1 MVSRDLPVGHARALA
16 VVAPGVTFNLVGLHW
31 QGRGRVLFRVR
42 SSGGSWGAWQAADA
56 DSGPDDQSSE
66 AKLSRAWH
74 VGNAVWTGSSD
85 RIEWRTTP
93 AIRRLRAYF
102 ISSPAQVVPMRT
114 LSIAGSPAITSRAG
128 WKADE
133 HIRRAPPRYA
143 PALRMAVIHHT
154 AGSNSYSPVQ
164 SAAIVRGIELY
175 HVEANGWNDIGYN
188 FLVDRYGQ
196 VFEGRYG
203 GMTRNVVGAHS
214 EGFNTGSVG
223 IAVIGNFS
231 SAALPRAA
239 EDALVR
245 LVAWRLDVAHVEPLS
260 SLTWVSYGNA
270 RFHLG
275 TPVVLRAVSGHRD
288 TGFTE
293 CPGQG
298 IYAKLGEI
306 ASRAERLGVPKLY
319 APSVVGK
326 IGGPVR
332 FQARL
337 SKALPWTITVADSG
351 ETVAR
356 GTGTGTAISW
366 IWNSAGV
373 ARGRY
378 VWTMEAGPAVRPASG
393 NVGGGQVTPPP
404 PSAALVRNLTVSPS
418 VLSPNADGY
427 ADSGRISYTLG
438 ATASVT
444 VEISDETGAVLAAP
458 VEGELQVA
466 GRTALDYAPDPLP
479 DGRFLVTVTGRT
491 PTGRTGVARARFT
504 VDRLL
509 SLVSVQPTVFS
520 PNDDGIDDTVSI
532 SFTVIRTALVIIEIQ
547 QAGGL
552 VTLAFE
558 DTLGPGSYSVPWDG
572 QTPLGPAA
580 PGQYDV
586 VVRAADSFGE
596 VAQSA
601 TFYLAPG

>member
-1 MVSRDLPVGHARALA
+1 
-16 VVAPGVTFNLVGLHW
+16 
-31 QGRGRVLFRVR
+31 
-42 SSGGSWGAWQAADA
+42 
-56 DSGPDDQSSE
+56 
-66 AKLSRAWH
+66 
-74 VGNAVWTGSSD
+74 
-85 RIEWRTTP
+85 
-93 AIRRLRAYF
+93 
-102 ISSPAQVVPMRT
+102 MRT
-114 LSIAGSPAITSRAG
+114 LSVAGSPAITPRAG
-128 WKADE
+128 WSADE
-133 HIRRAPPRYA
+133 HIRRAAPRYA
-143 PALRMAVIHHT
+143 PALRMAIIHHT
-154 AGSNSYSPVQ
+154 AGSNSYSRVQ

-203 GMTRNVVGAHS
+203 GMTRNVIGAHS

-231 SAALPRAA
+231 SAALPKAA

-245 LVAWRLDVAHVEPLS
+245 LLAWRLDVAHVEPLS

-275 TPVVLRAVSGHRD
+275 APVFLHAVSGHRD

-298 IYAKLGEI
+298 IYTKLAEI
-306 ASRAERLGVPKLY
+306 AARAEILGLPKLY

-337 SKALPWTITVADSG
+337 SKALPWAITVAHSG

-366 IWNSAGV
+366 VWNSAGT

-378 VWTMEAGPAVRPASG
+378 VWTLEAGPAVRPASG
-393 NVGGGQVTPPP
+393 VVGGGQVTSPPP
-404 PSAALVRNLTVSPS
+404 PAVLVRDLTVAPS

-427 ADSGRISYTLG
+427 ADSGRITYALG
-438 ATASVT
+438 ANASVT
-444 VEISDETGAVLAAP
+444 VQVSDETGTILATP
-458 VEGELQVA
+458 IENELQVV
-466 GRTALDYAPDPLP
+466 GRRVLDYAPDPLP
-479 DGRFLVTVTGRT
+479 DGRYLVTVTAQT
-491 PTGRTGVARARFT
+491 PDGRTGIARARFT

-558 DTLGPGSYSVPWDG
+558 DTLGPGSYSIPWDG

-580 PGQYDV
+580 PGQYEA
-586 VVRAADSFGE
+586 VVRAADSLGE
-596 VAQSA
+596 VAQPA
-601 TFYLAPG
+601 TFYVAPG